1 MTDKTTN
8 ETATDVAQKP
18 AQASFY
24 GKLEALHPERHGDL
38 RLKPGADFRFARNA
52 NAIPITDV
60 EFAAASRFH
69 PIVFTPDQAVPM
81 VTLGLQQENLFVG
94 DEGSWN
100 TTPSY
105 VPAYLR
111 RYPFIFIENGDQ
123 FVLGVDRECDR
134 VTDAQGEG
142 EPLFVDGKP
151 SAFTRDVLNFTAQLH
166 NQHLSTRAFGAAL
179 IEQKLL
185 IDRQAQASLPDG
197 RRFNVAGFQ
206 IVDAQ
211 KFQAL
216 PDAVVTEWHKKG
228 WLGLVHFHL
237 ASLERFH
244 DLMGKMPRAAA

>member
-1 MTDKTTN
+1 MTRKTKDEVAN
-8 ETATDVAQKP
+8 DVAQKP

-24 GKLEALHPERHGDL
+24 RKLEALHPERHSDL

-69 PIVFTPDQAVPM
+69 PIVFTPEALPM

-100 TTPSY
+100 TIPSY

-123 FVLGVDRECDR
+123 FVLGVDRDCDR
-134 VTDAQGEG
+134 ITDVKDEG
-142 EPLFVDGKP
+142 EPLFVEGKP
-151 SAFTRDVLNFTAQLH
+151 SAFIRDALNFTAQLH
-166 NQHLSTRAFGAAL
+166 NQHMSTRAFGAAL
-179 IEQKLL
+179 IEQDLL
-185 IDRQAQASLPDG
+185 IDRQAQAALPDG
-197 RRFNVAGFQ
+197 RRFNVTGFK

-211 KFQAL
+211 KFLAL
-216 PDAVVTEWHKKG
+216 PDAVVADWHKKG

-244 DLMGKMPRAAA
+244 DLMGKMPKAAA